1 MTWQQSLVLGLL
13 AALVVLLIQGK
24 LRYRAALL
32 GRRAHH
38 LSERP
43 GGHQRRGGGLHQQ
56 RLADPGAVAAGL
68 ARGGKTRVM
77 SWFANLV
84 GTGSFNKVLVK
95 VWFSTAFL
103 SAFVNNTA
111 VVASMLG
118 AVKRNPNHA
127 PSRLLLPM
135 CFAATFGGVL
145 TLIGTST
152 NLIVNSFLIKM
163 GAKPLGM
170 FDFFMVGAGT
180 LLTGLIAV
188 LLFARHL
195 PEQDTE
201 MSRESGYFLE
211 AKVGPGSPM
220 AGRSVKENG
229 LRSLKSLY
237 LAEIIRGNQ
246 VICPVQPEHEL
257 HEGDMLLFCGDVE
270 SVGVLQELKGLDL
283 YGQHRLN
290 GQHLVEVIVSHSSR
304 LVGQTIK
311 DAEFRTHFDAVV
323 LAVRRGETQ
332 LTGGLGQ
339 IELHAGDTLLL
350 APAPSLQA
358 TSPSP
363 ASSWW

>member
-1 MTWQQSLVLGLL
+1 
-13 AALVVLLIQGK
+13 
-24 LRYRAALL
+24 
-32 GRRAHH
+32 
-38 LSERP
+38 
-43 GGHQRRGGGLHQQ
+43 
-56 RLADPGAVAAGL
+56 
-68 ARGGKTRVM
+68 M

-195 PEQDTE
+195 PEQDPE
-201 MSRESGYFLE
+201 MSRESG
-211 AKVGPGSPM
+211 
-220 AGRSVKENG
+220 
-229 LRSLKSLY
+229 
-237 LAEIIRGNQ
+237 
-246 VICPVQPEHEL
+246 
-257 HEGDMLLFCGDVE
+257 
-270 SVGVLQELKGLDL
+270 
-283 YGQHRLN
+283 
-290 GQHLVEVIVSHSSR
+290 
-304 LVGQTIK
+304 
-311 DAEFRTHFDAVV
+311 
-323 LAVRRGETQ
+323 
-332 LTGGLGQ
+332 
-339 IELHAGDTLLL
+339 
-350 APAPSLQA
+350 
-358 TSPSP
+358 
-363 ASSWW
+363 

>member
-1 MTWQQSLVLGLL
+1 
-13 AALVVLLIQGK
+13 
-24 LRYRAALL
+24 
-32 GRRAHH
+32 
-38 LSERP
+38 
-43 GGHQRRGGGLHQQ
+43 
-56 RLADPGAVAAGL
+56 
-68 ARGGKTRVM
+68 
-77 SWFANLV
+77 
-84 GTGSFNKVLVK
+84 
-95 VWFSTAFL
+95 
-103 SAFVNNTA
+103 
-111 VVASMLG
+111 
-118 AVKRNPNHA
+118 
-127 PSRLLLPM
+127 M

-152 NLIVNSFLIKM
+152 NLIVNSFPHQD

-257 HEGDMLLFCGDVE
+257 HEGTCCC
-270 SVGVLQELKGLDL
+270 SAATWRASACCRSSKGW
-283 YGQHRLN
+283 
-290 GQHLVEVIVSHSSR
+290 IS
-304 LVGQTIK
+304 T
-311 DAEFRTHFDAVV
+311 
-323 LAVRRGETQ
+323 
-332 LTGGLGQ
+332 
-339 IELHAGDTLLL
+339 
-350 APAPSLQA
+350 
-358 TSPSP
+358 
-363 ASSWW
+363 ASTASTASTWWR